1 MTDVPP
7 QMLLDYDDLMKIP
20 FYDILDRMLNE
31 DGVKLRT
38 DSTGELKYQR
48 IHPVVAAPKI
58 PGRFYFIFGKPIE
71 TRGTSLKNYAS
82 KSPINIPVARTVS

>member
-31 DGVKLRT
+31 DGVKLRYICCPYAHT
-38 DSTGELKYQR
+38 QKSKEFGFNLIIVFVFMMSPEFF
-48 IHPVVAAPKI
+48 
-58 PGRFYFIFGKPIE
+58 GR
-71 TRGTSLKNYAS
+71 KNDLISVYLL
-82 KSPINIPVARTVS
+82 VS